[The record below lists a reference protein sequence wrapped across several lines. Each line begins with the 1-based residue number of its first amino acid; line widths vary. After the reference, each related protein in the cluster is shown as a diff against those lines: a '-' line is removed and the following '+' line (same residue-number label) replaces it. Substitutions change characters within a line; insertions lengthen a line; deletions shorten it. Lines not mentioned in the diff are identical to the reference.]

1 MKRHIGKRLAGWK
14 TEKNRKP
21 LILQGARQVGKTYV
35 LKEFG
40 NNQFNTVHYF
50 DLEEQKADL
59 APIFMEGSLK
69 AKQLID
75 KLSFVSGNPIDTK
88 QDILILDEIQ
98 SIPRA
103 ITALKYLNEQMSE
116 LAVASAGSNLGVAH
130 SDEPFPVGKVDIL
143 TMYPM
148 TFKEFLSGT
157 GEEAAKA
164 FLNDFQGGKID
175 DIHHK
180 RLFELLK
187 GYFVIGGMP
196 EAVTLYVENREQPL
210 NAFRAVR
217 QLQRQLLLHYE
228 RDFSKYAGSTNSRHI
243 ERVFNNIPLQLS
255 SAQDKRSKKFI
266 FKNVISKGYRSY
278 ENLADPIAWIVK
290 AGLSL
295 KVNTN
300 EHPSSPIMA
309 GAKENSFKLFLFDIG
324 LLGAMVNL
332 APEKIMLY
340 DCGSYKGY
348 FAENFVLQELYAYG
362 VNEVVTWSGRT
373 SEIEFVLEIDGDII
387 PVEVKSGVNTK
398 SKSLQ
403 AYIQKYNPTYAIKFT
418 ENKFGIDKQKRI
430 YNYPLYMISNYPK
443 LSTQR

>member
-1 MKRHIGKRLAGWK
+1 
-14 TEKNRKP
+14 
-21 LILQGARQVGKTYV
+21 
-35 LKEFG
+35 
-40 NNQFNTVHYF
+40 
-50 DLEEQKADL
+50 
-59 APIFMEGSLK
+59 
-69 AKQLID
+69 
-75 KLSFVSGNPIDTK
+75 
-88 QDILILDEIQ
+88 
-98 SIPRA
+98 
-103 ITALKYLNEQMSE
+103 
-116 LAVASAGSNLGVAH
+116 
-130 SDEPFPVGKVDIL
+130 
-143 TMYPM
+143 
-148 TFKEFLSGT
+148 
-157 GEEAAKA
+157 
-164 FLNDFQGGKID
+164 
-175 DIHHK
+175 
-180 RLFELLK
+180 
-187 GYFVIGGMP
+187 MP
-196 EAVTLYVENREQPL
+196 EVVTLYVENREQPL

-278 ENLADPIAWIVK
+278 EDLADPIAWVVK

-340 DCGSYKGY
+340 DYGSYKGY

-362 VNEVVTWSGRT
+362 LKEVVTWSGRT

-418 ENKFGIDKQKRI
+418 GNKFGRDMQKRI

-443 LSTQR
+443 LTT